1 MPYFHLMED
10 HSLVVLS
17 TLYVQHYTWGLFEN
31 HRQKAHECKKRLSQ
45 TTIHSADP
53 GIGPVSGPGDS
64 HPQHQLL
71 QLLSSRP
78 SREAPATGPATSPSS
93 PPIGRSKGKE
103 WRKFKTEI
111 QAVIGEDASDAF
123 LSCMPSS
130 ALRACRLVLSHLV
143 RTPALWSTWKSGKSH
158 PLSKV
163 PCDS

>member
-1 MPYFHLMED
+1 MQKT
-10 HSLVVLS
+10 LVANYHPLCRSGHRSCEWLWGFPSS
-17 TLYVQHYTWGLFEN
+17 TPASPATELPTFL
-31 HRQKAHECKKRLSQ
+31 R
-45 TTIHSADP
+45 
-53 GIGPVSGPGDS
+53 GPG
-64 HPQHQLL
+64 
-71 QLLSSRP
+71 
-78 SREAPATGPATSPSS
+78 APATGPVTFPSS

-130 ALRACRLVLSHLV
+130 ALRACRLVLPHLV